1 MIQKSNAVK
10 KTVATPPAAPRH
22 MNQLLPLLPSGPG
35 GVHNLSLRGDRQELP
50 YKMIPQESGIASID
64 PIFISALPFNK
75 IYQGRLSEIS
85 LASWRPP
92 TAIVMYCL
100 PSIIY
105 VIGVPCGARGSSY
118 S

>member
-50 YKMIPQESGIASID
+50 PKMIPQETRIASID
-64 PIFISALPFNK
+64 TIFNSVIKN
-75 IYQGRLSEIS
+75 INVCQGRLSEIS

-100 PSIIY
+100 PSIM
-105 VIGVPCGARGSSY
+105 
-118 S
+118 